1 MLHSRRQKELESSA
15 PRGENNVKMKAL
27 QETILRMNEK
37 NLRLTTENK
46 TLKLDLEKVLEDSAK
61 AKDNQSKF
69 TSVCIHT
76 HRNLAVISYYQGN
89 STG

>member
-1 MLHSRRQKELESSA
+1 MLLFVCNITSPTGRFILHLHTNDIVLHSRRQKELESSA

-61 AKDNQSKF
+61 AKDNQS
-69 TSVCIHT
+69 
-76 HRNLAVISYYQGN
+76 
-89 STG
+89 